1 MRMEK
6 DYEEFLRLLNRNK
19 VRYCIVGSYAVA
31 VHSVPR
37 YTKDIDI
44 WVEPGRGNAE
54 KIIAVLR
61 EFGFGAL
68 NLNADDFASKGK
80 IVQLG
85 YEPVRIDLITSIP
98 GCSFA
103 RAWKTRRVGTYGA
116 EKVNYIGKAELLR
129 TKRASGRK
137 QDDADIELLSGS
149 LQVPV
154 KRKKKG

>member
-31 VHSVPR
+31 FHSIPR

-44 WVEPGRGNAE
+44 WVEPGRENAE
-54 KIIAVLR
+54 RILATLR
-61 EFGFGAL
+61 EFGFGTL
-68 NLNADDFASKGK
+68 NLEAGDLASKGK

-103 RAWKTRRVGTYGA
+103 RAWKNKRIGTYGA
-116 EKVNYIGKAELLR
+116 QKVYFLGMAELLKSKKEAR
-129 TKRASGRK
+129 RK
-137 QDDADIELLSGS
+137 QDEADIEALKGS
-149 LQVPV
+149 AHTS
-154 KRKKKG
+154 KTGREIG